1 MEKKNYNI
9 ESFRELAKSVAWEC
23 LSKKYVNRL
32 TKLIFKCPEGH
43 TQEIAPFYFKD
54 IVENNDGKC
63 FFCHGTNKQKNS
75 LHWLIQE
82 LSYHGLEKELFSSVI
97 EEAHERYAKDV
108 ELLKINFDTQ
118 LKKYKKELLE
128 KEFQGLLEKRKNDIK
143 ELNEN
148 LINLEQKVL
157 LKNENSSKLNEEID
171 KLHRTLFELNERKS
185 EAIYDI
191 EQSYR
196 KGINM
201 GIAMGLENCEKYL
214 HAKNTR
220 LYGNADDSNY
230 IIYFMKIISVEEMH
244 FRKRNEYY
252 ETTYGHIK

>member
-1 MEKKNYNI
+1 
-9 ESFRELAKSVAWEC
+9 
-23 LSKKYVNRL
+23 
-32 TKLIFKCPEGH
+32 
-43 TQEIAPFYFKD
+43 
-54 IVENNDGKC
+54 
-63 FFCHGTNKQKNS
+63 
-75 LHWLIQE
+75 
-82 LSYHGLEKELFSSVI
+82 VI

-118 LKKYKKELLE
+118 LKKYKKQLLE

-148 LINLEQKVL
+148 LVNLEQKVL

-230 IIYFMKIISVEEMH
+230 IIYFMKIILVEEID
-244 FRKRNEYY
+244 FKKRNEYY